1 MGILWQAR
9 SLLKSKGRDMDSRD
23 VQIESD
29 SEQAINQILSGPTQH
44 LPYKALI
51 KDARFLLRRSN
62 SSLGHTLREGNK
74 AADLLANMG
83 VAQNE
88 HVIFLDNP
96 PAKVTPFLI
105 EDMTGASF
113 VRD

>member
-1 MGILWQAR
+1 MGLVWQAR
-9 SLLKSKGRDMDSRD
+9 PLLKSRGRDMGTRD

-29 SEQAINQILSGPTQH
+29 SEQAINQILHELAQH
-44 LPYKALI
+44 SPYKAPI
-51 KDARFLLRRSN
+51 EDARFLLKRSN
-62 SSLGHTLREGNK
+62 GSLGHTLREGNK

-88 HVIFLDNP
+88 HVVFVDN
-96 PAKVTPFLI
+96 
-105 EDMTGASF
+105 MTGVSF